1 MNLGREVDIVEYLQ
15 GKKRV
20 IDGALEKIIP
30 QETDFPQSLHRAM
43 RYTLFPGGKRI
54 RPILAMTAYEVVG
67 GKGNGILPYACG
79 LELIHTYSLIH
90 DDLPALDN
98 DDYRR
103 GKPTSHRVF
112 GEAMATLAGDALLT
126 EAFHLMSGEG
136 LRGEVDLRVAV
147 EVLGEISRAAG
158 FAGMIAGQVVDI
170 ESEGKKVE
178 LPLLEFIHTHK
189 TGSLILVSVRTG
201 GRLAGARDVEMEAL
215 TRYGEAIG
223 LAFQITDDILDVE
236 GSRTSMGRPPG
247 VDKTRDK
254 NTYPALL
261 GLEESKRRCNEL
273 IGQAVA
279 ALEPFGNRGE
289 PLREIALYIGKRSS

>member
-1 MNLGREVDIVEYLQ
+1 MDIVEYLE
-15 GKKRV
+15 GKKRIV
-20 IDGALEKIIP
+20 DGALEKIIP
-30 QETDFPQSLHRAM
+30 KETDFPQSLYRAI

-103 GKPTSHRVF
+103 GKPTSHKVF

-126 EAFHLMSGEG
+126 EAFHLMSREG
-136 LRGEVDLRVAV
+136 LRGEGDPRVAIRV
-147 EVLGEISRAAG
+147 IDEISRAAG

-170 ESEGKKVE
+170 ESEGEKVE
-178 LPLLEFIHTHK
+178 LPILEFIHTHK

-201 GRLAGARDVEMEAL
+201 GCLGGATDREMEAF
-215 TRYGEAIG
+215 TKYGRAIG

-236 GSRTSMGRPPG
+236 GSRASMGRAPG
-247 VDKTRDK
+247 VDKARDK
-254 NTYPALL
+254 ITYPALL

-279 ALEPFGNRGE
+279 AMEPFGNRGE
-289 PLREIALYIGKRSS
+289 PFREIAQYIGKRSS

>member
-1 MNLGREVDIVEYLQ
+1 MDIVEYLKV
-15 GKKRV
+15 KKRA
-20 IDGALEKIIP
+20 IDMALEKIIP
-30 QETDFPQSLHRAM
+30 KETDFPQSLHKAM

-54 RPILAMTAYEVVG
+54 RPILAMAAYEVVG
-67 GKGNGILPYACG
+67 GRGNGILPYACG

-112 GEAMATLAGDALLT
+112 GEALAILAGDALLT
-126 EAFHLMSGEG
+126 EAFRLMSKEG
-136 LRGEVDLRVAV
+136 LRGEMD
-147 EVLGEISRAAG
+147 SRAAMEAIDEISMSAG
-158 FAGMIAGQVVDI
+158 FTGMIAGQVVDI

-178 LPLLEFIHTHK
+178 LPTLEFIHTHK
-189 TGSLILVSVRTG
+189 TGSLILVSIRTG
-201 GRLAGARDVEMEAL
+201 GRLGGAGDIEMEAL
-215 TRYGEAIG
+215 TRYGKAVG

-236 GSRTSMGRPPG
+236 GSRASIGRAPG
-247 VDKTRDK
+247 VDMAREK

-279 ALEPFGNRGE
+279 ALELFGNKGA
-289 PLREIALYIGKRSS
+289 PLREIALYIGERTS

>member
-1 MNLGREVDIVEYLQ
+1 MDIAEYLE

-20 IDGALEKIIP
+20 LDGALEKILP
-30 QETDFPQSLHRAM
+30 KETDFPQSLHRAM
-43 RYTLFPGGKRI
+43 RYTLFPGGKRM

-67 GKGNGILPYACG
+67 GKGDGILPYACS

-103 GKPTSHRVF
+103 GRPTSHRVF

-126 EAFHLMSGEG
+126 EAFHLMSREG
-136 LRGEVDLRVAV
+136 LSGEVDPRVAI
-147 EVLGEISRAAG
+147 EVIDEISRAVG

-170 ESEGKKVE
+170 ESEGKTVE

-201 GRLAGARDVEMEAL
+201 GRLGGATDGEMEAL
-215 TRYGEAIG
+215 TRYGKAIG

-236 GSRTSMGRPPG
+236 GSQASMGKAPG
-247 VDKTRDK
+247 VDKARDK
-254 NTYPALL
+254 ITYPVLL
-261 GLEESKRRCNEL
+261 GLEESKRRSNEL

-279 ALEPFGNRGE
+279 AVKPFGSRGE
-289 PLREIALYIGKRSS
+289 PFREIAQYIGKRNF

>member
-1 MNLGREVDIVEYLQ
+1 LDIVEYLK

-20 IDGALEKIIP
+20 IDEALEKIIP
-30 QETDFPQSLHRAM
+30 KETDFPQSLHRAM

-54 RPILAMTAYEVVG
+54 RPILAMTAYEVAG
-67 GKGNGILPYACG
+67 GKGNGILPFACG

-126 EAFHLMSGEG
+126 EAFHLMSREG
-136 LRGEVDLRVAV
+136 LRGEVDPRVAI
-147 EVLGEISRAAG
+147 EVIDEISRAAG

-170 ESEGKKVE
+170 ESEGKEVE
-178 LPLLEFIHTHK
+178 LPVLEFIHTHK

-201 GRLAGARDVEMEAL
+201 GRLGGGKDVEIEAL
-215 TRYGEAIG
+215 TRYGKAIG
-223 LAFQITDDILDVE
+223 LAFQIADDILDVE
-236 GSRTSMGRPPG
+236 GSRTSMGRASG
-247 VDKTRDK
+247 VDKARDK
-254 NTYPALL
+254 VTYPALL
-261 GLEESKRRCNEL
+261 GLDESKRRCNEL
-273 IGQAVA
+273 IGQAIA
-279 ALEPFGNRGE
+279 ALEPFEHRGE
-289 PLREIALYIGKRSS
+289 YFREIALYIGKRNS